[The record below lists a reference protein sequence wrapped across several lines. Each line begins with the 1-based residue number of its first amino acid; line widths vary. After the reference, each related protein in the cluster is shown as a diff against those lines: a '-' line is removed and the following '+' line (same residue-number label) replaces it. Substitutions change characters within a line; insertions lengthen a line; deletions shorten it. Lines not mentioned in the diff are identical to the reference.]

1 MEPIGLPDPP
11 EEPYVEDPNGPANTD
26 PPPPEY
32 DIAYVLTVP
41 ECPVDP
47 QTGPETAPINSLTFY
62 DSFSLLRHGICNCTK
77 SNSVLNPETGLLEAL
92 SAYDS
97 TMYVLVHS
105 QAVTCQAADGTW
117 YDLVASLQ
125 GMGYFVKIFDEPVYV
140 DEIVGSQ
147 YLKDNIEAD
156 VGIRDLLRVSA
167 YMYICNF
174 FQTLFW
180 SLGESLV
187 H

>member
-1 MEPIGLPDPP
+1 M
-11 EEPYVEDPNGPANTD
+11 
-26 PPPPEY
+26 
-32 DIAYVLTVP
+32 
-41 ECPVDP
+41 
-47 QTGPETAPINSLTFY
+47 
-62 DSFSLLRHGICNCTK
+62 
-77 SNSVLNPETGLLEAL
+77 

-97 TMYVLVHS
+97 TMYALVHS
-105 QAVTCQAADGTW
+105 SAVTCQAADGTW

-167 YMYICNF
+167 CMQKDF
-174 FQTLFW
+174 FQLLF
-180 SLGESLV
+180 
-187 H
+187 